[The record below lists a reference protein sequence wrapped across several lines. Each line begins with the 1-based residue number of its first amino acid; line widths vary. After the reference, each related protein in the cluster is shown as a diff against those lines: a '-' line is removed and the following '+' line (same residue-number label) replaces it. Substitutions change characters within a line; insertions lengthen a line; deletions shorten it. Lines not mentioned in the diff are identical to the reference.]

1 MESFKRTSFVL
12 LGVIFLYLF
21 ILLVDT
27 TASTV
32 IFCFV
37 IMIMCYVYARGYS
50 QKIQNIQTHLG
61 SAISQVQFLS
71 SHPSQL
77 DNIKLSLC
85 NNEAIGTCS
94 SAFFSQVFRASNIGW
109 QVPGLIANN
118 EQLVS
123 LRSPRDFFTEDEI
136 CSIKY
141 NTGFFP
147 FDPEHP
153 DWSWHPRNVHRLGI
167 RHIAS
172 RSRANY
178 AVSGKWPC
186 RSCFPFER
194 SRSSFLHFHRRPHL
208 LPHLHEISARARTN
222 AFHPDHHAQPDP
234 GSGDHSHLQ
243 RDASLRH
250 RRQCEAPAR
259 LL

>member
-1 MESFKRTSFVL
+1 MSQDITSVLPLAISIATLFAIVFITRMTPSPKNKTIDANNKEVTGSNAKDETREPITAAKSKRDQKKEITSSSAFSGMESFKRTSFVL

-50 QKIQNIQTHLG
+50 QKIQNIQTHLE

-118 EQLVS
+118 EQLIS
-123 LRSPRDFFTEDEI
+123 LRSPRDFF
-136 CSIKY
+136 Y
-141 NTGFFP
+141 G
-147 FDPEHP
+147 
-153 DWSWHPRNVHRLGI
+153 R
-167 RHIAS
+167 
-172 RSRANY
+172 
-178 AVSGKWPC
+178 
-186 RSCFPFER
+186 
-194 SRSSFLHFHRRPHL
+194 
-208 LPHLHEISARARTN
+208 
-222 AFHPDHHAQPDP
+222 
-234 GSGDHSHLQ
+234 
-243 RDASLRH
+243 
-250 RRQCEAPAR
+250 
-259 LL
+259 